1 MLTLAVAHDPVSSTS
16 RSAFLFKASLLIGSL
31 PIGEDLRPGP
41 IDPPDEEEETDGGQ
55 WSLD

>member
-1 MLTLAVAHDPVSSTS
+1 MVTLAVAHDPVSSPS
-16 RSAFLFKASLLIGSL
+16 RYASLFKVSLLIGSL

-41 IDPPDEEEETDGGQ
+41 IDPTDEEEETDGGQ